1 MRRGVFIDAQNI
13 YLSAKQDFPEF
24 HIEMEYQYLKE
35 FFKDDAV
42 TTFTMFY
49 RYNPDDKRQMKFIM
63 AVADL
68 GFRVVAKP
76 IKKLGNNIIKA
87 DIDMDMALE
96 ILDQAPFLDEVVIL
110 SGDSDFVSLIDRL
123 ARMGKKVI
131 VIGPDRYTA
140 NELVQACHEFI
151 RISKIPNFL
160 KLTPKPTSPEKQTEE

>member
-1 MRRGVFIDAQNI
+1 
-13 YLSAKQDFPEF
+13 
-24 HIEMEYQYLKE
+24 
-35 FFKDDAV
+35 
-42 TTFTMFY
+42 
-49 RYNPDDKRQMKFIM
+49 
-63 AVADL
+63 
-68 GFRVVAKP
+68 
-76 IKKLGNNIIKA
+76 
-87 DIDMDMALE
+87 MDMALE